1 MAKLLLLNG
10 PNLNL
15 LGTREPDIYGS
26 ATLADLEKDM
36 DKQAKALGHALECFQ
51 ANAEHAIIER
61 IHASHKTIDFILFN
75 PAAFTHTSVAIRDA
89 LSSVDIPF
97 YEIHISNVYAREP
110 FRHHS
115 YFSDQALGVITGF
128 GLLGY
133 GFALTAADHYLSQK
147 VNLIN

>member
-10 PNLNL
+10 PNLNR

-26 ATLADLEKDM
+26 ATLTELEEDM
-36 DKQAKALGHALECFQ
+36 QKRATELGHSLDCFQ
-51 ANAEHAIIER
+51 SNAENEIIDK
-61 IHASHKTIDFILFN
+61 IHAGHDKVDCILFN

-89 LSSVDIPF
+89 LASVDIPF

-115 YFSDQALGVITGF
+115 YFSDQAVGVITGF
-128 GLLGY
+128 GMLGY
-133 GFALTAADHYLSQK
+133 GFALTAADRYLNK
-147 VNLIN
+147 D

>member
-10 PNLNL
+10 PNLNR
-15 LGTREPDIYGS
+15 LGTREPEIYG
-26 ATLADLEKDM
+26 AETLSDLEQDM
-36 DKQAKALGHALECFQ
+36 QKRAVELGHDLECFQ
-51 ANAEHAIIER
+51 SNAEHEIIEKL
-61 IHASHKTIDFILFN
+61 HTSHRKIDFILFN

-89 LSSVDIPF
+89 LASVEIPF

-128 GLLGY
+128 GLMGY
-133 GFALTAADHYLSQK
+133 GFALTAADRYLTNK
-147 VNLIN
+147 

>member
-10 PNLNL
+10 PNLNR
-15 LGTREPDIYGS
+15 LGTREPEIYG
-26 ATLADLEKDM
+26 ADTLADLEQDM
-36 DKQAKALGHALECFQ
+36 IKRATELGHELDCFQ
-51 ANAEHAIIER
+51 ANAEHDIIEK
-61 IHASHKTIDFILFN
+61 IHASHQKIDFILFN

-89 LSSVDIPF
+89 IGSVDIPF

-115 YFSDQALGVITGF
+115 YFSDKAIGVITGF

-133 GFALTAADHYLSQK
+133 GFALTAADRYLSQEK
-147 VNLIN
+147 QSN